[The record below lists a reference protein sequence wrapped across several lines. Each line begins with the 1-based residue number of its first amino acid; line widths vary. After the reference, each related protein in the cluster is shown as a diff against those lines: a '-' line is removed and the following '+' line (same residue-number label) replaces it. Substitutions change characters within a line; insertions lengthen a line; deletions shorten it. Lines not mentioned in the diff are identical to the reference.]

1 MKTSG
6 TLFFSEILKLFDML
20 PKLLQMQIAA
30 ENTLQDKIIVQV
42 FTEQSSK
49 KLFILINNGEK

>member
-1 MKTSG
+1 
-6 TLFFSEILKLFDML
+6 
-20 PKLLQMQIAA
+20 MQIAA

-49 KLFILINNGEK
+49 QLFILINNGEK

>member
-1 MKTSG
+1 
-6 TLFFSEILKLFDML
+6 ML

-42 FTEQSSK
+42 FTEKSSK
-49 KLFILINNGEK
+49 QLFILINNGEK